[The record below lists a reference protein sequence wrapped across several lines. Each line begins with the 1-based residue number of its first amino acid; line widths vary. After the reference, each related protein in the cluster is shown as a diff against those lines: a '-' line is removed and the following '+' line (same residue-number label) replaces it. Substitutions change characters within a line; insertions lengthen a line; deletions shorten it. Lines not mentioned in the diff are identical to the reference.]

1 MNKINKK
8 RLGAIILAAGKGK
21 RMNSS
26 DHNKVTLKLGNK
38 PMVLHAVELFKKLKV
53 DKIVVVVGFAK
64 KSVIEI
70 LKNKVIFAEQRK
82 RLGTGHAVFCALKIL
97 PKNIDDVLVVN
108 GDDSAF
114 YTKELID
121 KLINHHYKTDSA
133 FTFLTIKKD
142 DPFGLGRV
150 IRDKNDNLVSIIEE
164 KDANEEQKKIKEI
177 NTSCYV
183 FKTAFLR
190 KYISKIEKSKFTGEY
205 YLTSLISL
213 GQKNNEKINT
223 LNAGNIPWRGV
234 NTRDELIEAQK
245 LFNSEASK
253 Q

>member
-38 PMVLHAVELFKKLKV
+38 PMVLHVVELFKKLKV
-53 DKIVVVVGFAK
+53 DNIVVVVGFAK

-82 RLGTGHAVFCALKIL
+82 RLGTGHAVSCALKTL
-97 PKNIDDVLVVN
+97 PKGIEDVLVVN

-114 YTKELID
+114 YTKDLID
-121 KLINHHYKTDSA
+121 KLINHHCKTDSA

-142 DPFGLGRV
+142 EPFGLGRI
-150 IRDKNDNLVSIIEE
+150 IRDKNENLVSVVEE
-164 KDANEEQKKIKEI
+164 KDATEEQKKITEI
-177 NTSCYV
+177 NTSCYI
-183 FKTAFLR
+183 FSTKFLR
-190 KYISKIEKSKFTGEY
+190 KYISKIKKSRITGEY
-205 YLTSLISL
+205 YLTSLIGL

-223 LNAGNIPWRGV
+223 LSAGNISWRGV
-234 NTRDELIEAQK
+234 NTKEELIEAQK
-245 LFNSEASK
+245 LFNSGVNK
-253 Q
+253 